1 MQSYAP
7 AQQLLSSLALKQLQ
21 QFVHVGVM
29 DLLDESIAAL
39 AVSVCHAQLAVSKH
53 DLIALLT
60 LPYKAVLPETMSV
73 SHAKL
78 CLCTTAAIES
88 GSEATAAVS
97 VCWGDGV
104 AG

>member
-1 MQSYAP
+1 MQVLGLTNYSNWRQAAAVRECMQSFAP

-39 AVSVCHAQLAVSKH
+39 AVCIWHEQLAKTSMTSLH
-53 DLIALLT
+53 CLT
-60 LPYKAVLPETMSV
+60 LPCNAVLHDTV
-73 SHAKL
+73 S
-78 CLCTTAAIES
+78 
-88 GSEATAAVS
+88 
-97 VCWGDGV
+97 